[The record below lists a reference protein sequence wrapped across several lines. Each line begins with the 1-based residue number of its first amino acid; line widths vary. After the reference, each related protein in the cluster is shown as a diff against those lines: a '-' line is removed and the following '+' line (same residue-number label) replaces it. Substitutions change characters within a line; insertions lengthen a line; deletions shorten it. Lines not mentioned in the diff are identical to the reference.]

1 MKSSDLSER
10 IARELQEDIA
20 TGTLT
25 PATHIKAQALA
36 ERFGVSRTPV
46 REALELLQQK
56 GLVEQKPNR
65 GFFVDPEAT
74 KRVERPQPDVTMEVS
89 DYQML
94 ANDWMRGRLP
104 AEVTIQL
111 LQDRYKLTKSRLT
124 DLLARAGREGWAEQ
138 KPGYGWRLLPV
149 VSTPQAFD
157 QIYRFRM
164 VIEPAAL
171 LEPGFRL
178 DRQVVAE
185 LRQTQQNMLD
195 RDIDVASPERLIAT
209 GAHFHESII
218 RMSHNPFFH
227 MALERV
233 NRMRR
238 LMEYRARFDRTR
250 FIRQCTEH
258 LQILDALET
267 GDMLESSFMMRHH
280 LAGALKEKAPVAQ
293 AWSDREDV
301 RTQDQSSDT

>member
-1 MKSSDLSER
+1 MKTSDLSER

-20 TGTLT
+20 TGTLA
-25 PATHIKAQALA
+25 PSAHIRAQALA

-46 REALELLQQK
+46 REALELLLQK

-65 GFFVDPEAT
+65 GFFVDPAAAARTKKIISDTAT
-74 KRVERPQPDVTMEVS
+74 DVS
-89 DYQML
+89 DYQVL

-104 AEVTIQL
+104 SEVTIQL
-111 LQDRYKLTKSRLT
+111 LQDRYGLTKSRLL

-149 VSTPQAFD
+149 VSTPEAFE

-164 VIEPAAL
+164 TIEPAAL
-171 LEPGFRL
+171 LEPSFRP
-178 DRQVVAE
+178 DRE
-185 LRQTQQNMLD
+185 ILRDLRQTQESMLE
-195 RDIDVASPERLIAT
+195 RDIAVASPERLLAT
-209 GAHFHESII
+209 GANFHEAII
-218 RMSHNPFFH
+218 RMSGNPFFH
-227 MALERV
+227 TALERV

-258 LQILDALET
+258 LQILDTLET
-267 GDMLESSFMMRHH
+267 GDILETSFIMRRH
-280 LAGALKEKAPVAQ
+280 LAGALKQKVPVAQ
-293 AWSDREDV
+293 DWS
-301 RTQDQSSDT
+301 